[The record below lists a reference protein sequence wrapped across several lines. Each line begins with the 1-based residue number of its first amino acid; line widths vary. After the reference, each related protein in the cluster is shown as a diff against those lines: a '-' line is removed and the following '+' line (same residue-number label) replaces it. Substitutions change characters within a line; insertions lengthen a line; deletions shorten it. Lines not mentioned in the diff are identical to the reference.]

1 MIDYMGKSET
11 EINLEHFTDLCNAV
25 RASNPVGPPT
35 LLVARSTYE
44 QHREWIDKLDA
55 NIRVIQ
61 ETSKLRDD
69 DNIWIIA
76 YGLEDGYANA

>member
-35 LLVARSTYE
+35 LLVSRSTYE

-76 YGLEDGYANA
+76 YGLEDGHGNA

>member
-1 MIDYMGKSET
+1 MIDYMDRSET

-61 ETSKLRDD
+61 ETSKLRGD